1 VKSDV
6 CKAFGLW
13 LLRLRWAERPPRRD
27 KFENLGVIY
36 VKILA
41 NDASLTR
48 NVINYVVSRQNTDGG
63 YTFVEENDSNAQ
75 DTYYALAVLKLL
87 GSPYPRVAK
96 TVEWL
101 RDFGL
106 GSIYSQY
113 YVGKAL
119 SLCGEE
125 LDDRFRKFVT
135 STIAAK
141 RHFGYIDVYF
151 EVASEFRA
159 TLMTLELA
167 DLLDID
173 PGTDVAQWLLQCMN
187 GDGGFGA
194 HGHSNINS
202 TYYAAT
208 SLNLLGFDMKSLKN
222 TVSFLRMCERFYGGF
237 TVVPDSFTPYMEH
250 TYYGVMALDALGENC
265 KFPSQTVNFVRTC
278 QNANGGFAR
287 ADLGISTFENT
298 FQAVSIIRKL
308 APE

>member
-1 VKSDV
+1 M
-6 CKAFGLW
+6 
-13 LLRLRWAERPPRRD
+13 
-27 KFENLGVIY
+27 
-36 VKILA
+36 KILA
-41 NDASLTR
+41 DDSSLTK
-48 NVINYVVSRQNTDGG
+48 NIINYVVSRQNTDGG

-75 DTYYALAVLKLL
+75 DTYYGLAVLKLL
-87 GSPYPRVAK
+87 DSPYPRVAK

-101 RDFGL
+101 HEFGL
-106 GSIYSQY
+106 GSIYSHY

-125 LDDRFRKFVT
+125 LDYRFRKFIA

-141 RHFGYIDVYF
+141 RHFGSVDVYF

-159 TLMTLELA
+159 TLMALELA
-167 DLLDID
+167 NLLGVD
-173 PGTDVAQWLLQCMN
+173 PGTDVMQWLLQYMN

-194 HGHSNINS
+194 HNHSNVNS

-208 SLNLLGFDMKSLKN
+208 SLDLLGFYMKSLKN
-222 TVSFLRMCERFYGGF
+222 TVSFLRMCERRYGGF
-237 TVVPDSFTPYMEH
+237 TVIPDSFTSYMEH

-265 KFPSQTVNFVRTC
+265 KFPSQTVGFVRRC

-298 FQAVSIIRKL
+298 FQAVSIIQKL

>member
-1 VKSDV
+1 M
-6 CKAFGLW
+6 
-13 LLRLRWAERPPRRD
+13 R
-27 KFENLGVIY
+27 
-36 VKILA
+36 ILV
-41 NDASLTR
+41 NNASLTK
-48 NVINYVVSRQNTDGG
+48 NIIDYVVSRQNTDGG

-75 DTYYALAVLKLL
+75 DTYYGLAVLTLL
-87 GSPYPRVAK
+87 DSPYPHIAK

-101 RDFGL
+101 REFGL
-106 GSIYSQY
+106 GSIYSHY

-125 LDDRFRKFVT
+125 LDHRFRKFVT

-141 RHFGYIDVYF
+141 RHFGSVDVYF

-159 TLMTLELA
+159 TLMLLELA
-167 DLLDID
+167 ELLDAD
-173 PGTDVAQWLLQCMN
+173 PGTEVGQWLLQYMN

-194 HGHSNINS
+194 HGHSNVNS

-208 SLNLLGFDMKSLKN
+208 SLFLLGYDMKSLKN
-222 TVSFLRMCERFYGGF
+222 TVSFLRTCERFYGGF

-250 TYYGVMALDALGENC
+250 TYYGVMALDTLGENC

-298 FQAVSIIRKL
+298 FQAVSIIQKL